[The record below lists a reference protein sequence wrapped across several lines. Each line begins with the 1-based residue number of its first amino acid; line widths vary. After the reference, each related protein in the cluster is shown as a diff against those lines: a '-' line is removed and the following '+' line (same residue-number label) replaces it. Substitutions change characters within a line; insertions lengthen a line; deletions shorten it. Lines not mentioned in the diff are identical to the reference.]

1 MSDRVRAKRIKI
13 PKAMVEAFI
22 KEPMVIFPIEPAGLW
37 PMPPE
42 LLANPDL
49 MNEMISDKEFQLN
62 YDIVIVPK

>member
-1 MSDRVRAKRIKI
+1 
-13 PKAMVEAFI
+13 MVEAFI